1 MNDYIDIVID
11 DHYYPVDE
19 NDADGE
25 VQIAKWKS
33 LEAPLFTAFVQHVYR
48 GGTELAVRKSVYE
61 DDNGKLYK
69 TNLLTVRNINALNE
83 RIYNITKE
91 LGELRQSINTFIPCE
106 KPDIVVD
113 YDEDYDDLVKFVK
126 GLQHGKDQLRDYY
139 NRYNRLLRWKRRAI
153 YLNDNLENAKLQMR
167 LYKRAMDFDITE
179 INNLPEDMEWYIG
192 EFLGDDFK
200 ELVRKRCITY
210 RYFPVAH
217 DSLSLLLNKW
227 TIAELKRYLEHVYLQ
242 YVVSKDDVL
251 NLEII
256 QSGRVPKKKPELIE
270 RILQGP
276 CKCSFY
282 ELQRDVFLLTKIR
295 KAYKQQARADKRKP
309 V

>member
-25 VQIAKWKS
+25 MQIAQWKS
-33 LEAPLFTAFVQHVYR
+33 LEAPLFTAFVKHVCR
-48 GGTELAVRKSVYE
+48 GGTEPVVRKSIYE
-61 DDNGKLYK
+61 DENGKLYK
-69 TNLLTVRNINALNE
+69 TNLQTVRNIKALSA
-83 RIYNITKE
+83 RIDEITKD
-91 LGELRQSINTFIPCE
+91 LGDLQESIHAFVPCE
-106 KPDIVVD
+106 KPELVLD
-113 YDEDYDDLVKFVK
+113 YDEDYDDLTRFVD
-126 GLQHGKDQLRDYY
+126 GLRHGKDQLRDYY
-139 NRYNRLLRWKRRAI
+139 NSYNRLLRWKRRAL
-153 YLNDNLENAKLQMR
+153 YLNDNLDNANLQMR
-167 LYKRAMDFDITE
+167 LYKRTMAFDITE
-179 INNLPEDMEWYIG
+179 INYLPEDMEWYIG
-192 EFLGDDFK
+192 QFLGKEFK
-200 ELVRKRCITY
+200 GLVRKRCITY

-242 YVVSKDDVL
+242 YVVIKDDVL
-251 NLEII
+251 DLEII
-256 QSGRVPKKKPELIE
+256 HSGRIPKKKNELIV
-270 RILQGP
+270 RILQGD